1 MSADAAL
8 LSPSGRVDERLLG
21 AGTGPRFILLI
32 VLFLTSSATVASA
45 ISHSLTDPRNMSVG
59 CALAAGADPR
69 GDYLGVGV
77 ATVRADKAFRACL
90 DRFVPHASPWLVPS
104 AVTALVLVA
113 VALYWTLPWWR
124 QRHRRL
130 VPVEAIDRHGELP
143 AVLDELVDVAG
154 LTRRPRF
161 VVAPA
166 ARTASAVVF
175 GRWRRHVVC
184 LHGGLVVV
192 RHRDPL
198 RFRAVVLHELA
209 HIRNQDVDITYATV
223 ALWRVFLFTVL
234 PGYVVWAALS
244 LHVSL
249 SSAVFGA
256 PSLVA
261 TSRDMAATA
270 AMIAFVFLARADILR
285 TRELYADADALRWG
299 ADPAGWLGATDR
311 TNRDRGRSGT
321 ALRAFVSLWRS
332 HPDWER
338 RRQALADTQEL
349 FRSSAL
355 TLFLTGATASICAGQ
370 LYGFGTGWVIHLA
383 ADTVAGLIAATVG
396 VTLWRAAARA
406 VLTGGRAPSGLR
418 AGWWLGVG
426 LALGE
431 VLTGS
436 VSGWRVLPRHPEV
449 FALLVVISVLVTC
462 WTAQFADL
470 VLRCW
475 RGRSL
480 RPVFAVGLLATLVV
494 FAMSYDWWQSSGKLF
509 AAGWPYSESAIRTA
523 LQQDLPGPALGGS
536 TLTAI
541 AVVMSVVLPW
551 EADTSLLWAA
561 TALWALPLLAWA
573 VGATGSTPT
582 WVIRALQ
589 PGEGAVWQAGRLPS
603 FRRLALA
610 SVLGAGGACLGVVVV
625 LARLHAV
632 RPPTGQ
638 LLGQQVL
645 LLVTWL
651 VVVVIAVVVATAA
664 VTGSATPRFPV
675 PAAAGAAGVTGLA
688 GVTAV
693 FLLISADGC
702 VSGLA
707 TLRTTC
713 AWTPGGAW
721 PLTEVVLPLVLGLAV
736 FVSAFTAVVAMAAR
750 RLLGAAR
757 PGTGDRARR
766 SPLPPPRDPARFSG
780 PARKAAVAVICLAAL
795 TLSTAASLPLGTG
808 GQSGVRTS
816 LTREDLA
823 PARTTTPSAEVLALE
838 SDAWLRLG
846 GRKLLAAITGELL
859 GVVTALGDDGDR
871 ALTDRGYAARV
882 IRPHCLGLQTAAQQL
897 GAYFPLPDPALQQ
910 RWPALLAQ
918 ARTIGADCRRAI
930 DDGKR
935 DLYVKSMEE
944 ILGVAERL
952 GTVLPQVTAE
962 AGDRRSR

>member
-1 MSADAAL
+1 MSADAAPL
-8 LSPSGRVDERLLG
+8 FPSGRVDERLLG

-45 ISHSLTDPRNMSVG
+45 ISQSLTDPRNMSVG
-59 CALAAGADPR
+59 CALAAGADPH
-69 GDYLGVGV
+69 GDYLGVGL

-104 AVTALVLVA
+104 AVTVLVLVA
-113 VALYWTLPWWR
+113 VALYWTLPWWK
-124 QRHRRL
+124 QRNRRL
-130 VPVEAIDRHGELP
+130 VPVEAIDRHGELL

-154 LTRRPRF
+154 LTRQPRF

-184 LHGGLVVV
+184 LHGGLVAV

-209 HIRNQDVDITYATV
+209 HIRNRDVDITYATV

-234 PGYVVWAALS
+234 PGYAVWTGLS

-256 PSLVA
+256 PALVA

-285 TRELYADADALRWG
+285 TRELYADADAIRWG

-311 TNRDRGRSGT
+311 ANRDRGRLGR
-321 ALRAFVSLWRS
+321 AFRAFVSMWRS

-338 RRQALADTQEL
+338 RRRALGDTQEL

-370 LYGFGTGWVIHLA
+370 LYGFGTGWMVRLA

-396 VTLWRAAARA
+396 VTLWRAAARV

-436 VSGWRVLPRHPEV
+436 VSGWRVLPRQPEV
-449 FALLVVISVLVTC
+449 FALLVVISVVVTC

-480 RPVFAVGLLATLVV
+480 RPVFALGLLATLVV
-494 FAMSYDWWQSSGKLF
+494 FAMSYAWWQSSGKLF
-509 AAGWPYSESAIRTA
+509 AAGWPYSESAIRAA
-523 LQQDLPGPALGGS
+523 LQQDLPGPALGRS

-541 AVVMSVVLPW
+541 AVVMSVVMPW
-551 EADTSLLWAA
+551 EADTSLLWAV
-561 TALWALPLLAWA
+561 TALWALPLLVWA
-573 VGATGSTPT
+573 GGATANTPT
-582 WVIRALQ
+582 WVIRALP
-589 PGEGAVWQAGRLPS
+589 PGEDILWQAGRLPS
-603 FRRLALA
+603 LRRLALA
-610 SVLGAGGACLGVVVV
+610 AALGAGSACLGVVVV
-625 LARLHAV
+625 LARLHTV

-638 LLGQQVL
+638 MLGQQVL

-651 VVVVIAVVVATAA
+651 VVVLVGVVVATAA
-664 VTGSATPRFPV
+664 VTSSATPRIPV
-675 PAAAGAAGVTGLA
+675 PAAAGAAGATGLA
-688 GVTAV
+688 GVTVA

-713 AWTPGGAW
+713 AWTPEAAW

-736 FVSAFTAVVAMAAR
+736 FVSAFTAVAAMATR
-750 RLLGAAR
+750 QLLRAMR
-757 PGTGDRARR
+757 PGTGDRGRR
-766 SPLPPPRDPARFSG
+766 SPLRPPRDPARLNG
-780 PARKAAVAVICLAAL
+780 PTRKAAVAVICLAAL
-795 TLSTAASLPLGTG
+795 TLSTAASFPLDAG
-808 GQSGVRTS
+808 GHSGVRTS
-816 LTREDLA
+816 LTRENLA
-823 PARTTTPSAEVLALE
+823 PAQTTTPSAEVLALE

-846 GRKLLAAITGELL
+846 GRKLLAAFTGELL
-859 GVVTALGDDGDR
+859 GIMTALEDDR
-871 ALTDRGYAARV
+871 ALTDRGYAARA
-882 IRPHCLGLQTAAQQL
+882 IRPHCLGLRTTAQQL
-897 GAYFPLPDPALQQ
+897 GAYFPLPDPALDQ
-910 RWPALLAQ
+910 RWPTLLAQ
-918 ARTIGADCRRAI
+918 ARVIGADCRRAI
-930 DDGKR
+930 DDGKQ

-944 ILGVAERL
+944 ILGVADRL
-952 GTVLPQVTAE
+952 RTILPQVTAE
-962 AGDRRSR
+962 ADGHRSR

>member
-1 MSADAAL
+1 M
-8 LSPSGRVDERLLG
+8 DERLLG

-45 ISHSLTDPRNMSVG
+45 IGQSLTDPRNMSVG
-59 CALAAGADPR
+59 CALAAGADPQ
-69 GDYLGVGV
+69 GDFLGVGL
-77 ATVRADKAFRACL
+77 ATVRSDKAFRACL
-90 DRFVPHASPWLVPS
+90 DRFAPHASPWLVPS
-104 AVTALVLVA
+104 AVAVLVLVA
-113 VALYWTLPWWR
+113 VALYWTLPWWK
-124 QRHRRL
+124 QRRRRL
-130 VPVEAIDRHGELP
+130 VPVEAIDRHGELL
-143 AVLDELVDVAG
+143 AVLGELVDVAG
-154 LTRRPRF
+154 LTRQPRF

-184 LHGGLVVV
+184 LHGGLVAV
-192 RHRDPL
+192 RHHDPL

-209 HIRNQDVDITYATV
+209 HIRNRDVDITYATV

-234 PGYVVWAALS
+234 PGYAGWTGLT

-249 SSAVFGA
+249 SSAVFAA

-285 TRELYADADALRWG
+285 TRELYADADAIRWG

-311 TNRDRGRSGT
+311 ASRDRGRLGT
-321 ALRAFVSLWRS
+321 ALWSFVSLWQS

-370 LYGFGTGWVIHLA
+370 LYGFGTGWMVHLA
-383 ADTVAGLIAATVG
+383 ADTVAGLIATTVG

-418 AGWWLGVG
+418 AGWWLGLG

-436 VSGWRVLPRHPEV
+436 VSGLRVLPRHPEA
-449 FALLVVISVLVTC
+449 FALLVVISVVVTC

-475 RGRSL
+475 RGRGL
-480 RPVFAVGLLATLVV
+480 RPVFAVGLLATLAV

-523 LQQDLPGPALGGS
+523 LQQDLPGPALGRS

-541 AVVMSVVLPW
+541 AVVMSVVWPW

-573 VGATGSTPT
+573 GGATANTPT
-582 WVIRALQ
+582 WVIRALP
-589 PGEGAVWQAGRLPS
+589 PGQESVWQAGRLPS

-610 SVLGAGGACLGVVVV
+610 AALGAGGACLGVVVV
-625 LARLHAV
+625 LARVHAV

-638 LLGQQVL
+638 MLEQQVL
-645 LLVTWL
+645 LLATWL
-651 VVVVIAVVVATAA
+651 VVVVIGAVVATAA
-664 VTGSATPRFPV
+664 VTGSATARFPV

-688 GVTAV
+688 GVTVV

-721 PLTEVVLPLVLGLAV
+721 PLTELVLPLVLGLAV
-736 FVSAFTAVVAMAAR
+736 FVSAFIAVVAMAAR
-750 RLLGAAR
+750 RLLRAVR
-757 PGTGDRARR
+757 PHTGDRGRR
-766 SPLPPPRDPARFSG
+766 SPLRPPRNPARLSG
-780 PARKAAVAVICLAAL
+780 PTRKAAVAVICLAGL
-795 TLSTAASLPLGTG
+795 TLSTAASFPLGAG
-808 GQSGVRTS
+808 GHSGVRTS
-816 LTREDLA
+816 LTRENLV
-823 PARTTTPSAEVLALE
+823 PAQTTTPSAEVLALE

-846 GRKLLAAITGELL
+846 GRKLLASITGELL
-859 GVVTALGDDGDR
+859 DILKALEDDR

-882 IRPHCLGLQTAAQQL
+882 ISPHCLGLQTAAQQL
-897 GAYFPLPDPALQQ
+897 GAYFPLPDPALEQ

-918 ARTIGADCRRAI
+918 ARTISADCRRAI
-930 DDGKR
+930 DDGKQ

-944 ILGVAERL
+944 IIGVADRL
-952 GTVLPQVTAE
+952 GTILPQVTAE
-962 AGDRRSR
+962 AGGHLSR